1 MNGTHHLARA
11 VSDSTGLSHEELMLL
26 VGAAAVG
33 TTVLVLLRVSDHLID
48 AWPKPDIRGRE
59 LVAR

>member
-1 MNGTHHLARA
+1 M
-11 VSDSTGLSHEELMLL
+11 SDSTGLSNQEVLLL

-33 TTVLVLLRVSDHLID
+33 TTVLVVLRVSDYLMD